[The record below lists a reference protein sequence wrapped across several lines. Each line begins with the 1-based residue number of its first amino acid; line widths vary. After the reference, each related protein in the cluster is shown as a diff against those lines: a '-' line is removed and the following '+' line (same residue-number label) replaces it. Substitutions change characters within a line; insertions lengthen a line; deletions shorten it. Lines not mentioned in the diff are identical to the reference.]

1 MAKQQPLLNLIED
14 LTGDIRDPS
23 LLWQLAAI
31 IGSVILGFALARLLK
46 KRFGRDDSQGGMMRF
61 GVESFG
67 RVVAPL
73 AVVGLLALARVAL
86 VKYHFHVNLIKVAL
100 PIFGALAVIR
110 FTFYVLRRVF
120 ARSAATASPTM
131 VAFEKIF
138 QLLVWLA
145 FVLYITG
152 LWFDVYEYLEGTIL
166 PLGKYKVS
174 VADILQATLSVVV
187 LLMLA
192 LWAGAAMEE
201 WLMKMQGMHTNLR
214 VVVARTARAVLIL
227 VAVLMSLSLVGID
240 LTVLSVF
247 GGALGVGLGLGLQ
260 KIASNYVSG
269 FVILLDRSLT
279 IGDMI
284 TVDKYSGIVTRIN
297 TRYTVLQGLDG
308 MESIVP
314 NEMLVSG
321 AVQNSSLTN
330 SMVNI
335 STKVSVAYDS
345 DVDSV
350 IHLLEEAALSVDRVL
365 KDRRPS
371 GTLLSFGAD
380 GLDLQLS
387 FWINDPQNGRG
398 GVTSDVNRAIWRA
411 LKDNNISVPFPQ
423 REMRILGPVPAP
435 MVGPMQGPPTE
446 AESTT
451 VPKE

>member
-1 MAKQQPLLNLIED
+1 MSQQQPLLNLIDD
-14 LTGDIRDPS
+14 LTGDLHEPS

-31 IGSVILGFALARLLK
+31 ILSVIVGFGLARLLR
-46 KRFGRDDSQGGMMRF
+46 KRFGRRRHEEHQGGVLGF

-67 RVVAPL
+67 RVMAPL
-73 AVVGLLALARVAL
+73 AVIGLLALSRVILAQ
-86 VKYHFHVNLIKVAL
+86 YHYTHVNWIKIAM
-100 PIFGALAVIR
+100 PIFGSLAVIR
-110 FTFYVLRRVF
+110 FTFYLLRRVF
-120 ARSAATASPTM
+120 ARNGRTISPGM
-131 VAFEKIF
+131 LAFEKIF

-152 LWFDVYEYLEGTIL
+152 LWIDVFQFMDDTIL
-166 PLGKYKVS
+166 PIGKYKVS
-174 VADILQATLSVVV
+174 IADILQASASVAV

-192 LWAGAAMEE
+192 LWAGAALEE
-201 WLMKMQGMHTNLR
+201 WLMKMPGMHTNLR
-214 VVVARTARAVLIL
+214 VVLSRTARAVLIL

-284 TVDKYSGIVTRIN
+284 TVDKYSGKVTQIN

-321 AVQNSSLTN
+321 AVQNSSL
-330 SMVNI
+330 SSSLVNI
-335 STKVSVAYDS
+335 STKVSVAYDT
-345 DVDSV
+345 DVDFV
-350 IHLLEEAALSVDRVL
+350 IQLLTEAAATVERVL
-365 KDRRPS
+365 KDKPPS
-371 GTLLSFGAD
+371 TTLTSFGAD
-380 GLDLQLS
+380 GLDLTVS
-387 FWINDPQNGRG
+387 FWINDPQNGRS

-411 LKDNNISVPFPQ
+411 LKENNISVPFPQ
-423 REMRILGPVPAP
+423 REMRILGPVPAALSEP
-435 MVGPMQGPPTE
+435 
-446 AESTT
+446 ESTT
-451 VPKE
+451 VPK